1 MQTVARQTAIH
12 TLSVYD
18 YWLNFSRERQ
28 LIWQH
33 KKSMASV
40 LYVAI
45 RYVNISEALFL
56 TTQAVLFS
64 PASRADDLTP
74 DTLSSCGVEF
84 KVLTASS
91 CLAYTVL
98 ASTRTYAL
106 FNRDLRVFI
115 CVLVLGLLV
124 PINLI
129 YYAAKTVFS
138 TKTLPIPHCVYS
150 TPSPVGNALKFG
162 AVEFQPYLPYASSEA
177 QD

>member
-1 MQTVARQTAIH
+1 A
-12 TLSVYD
+12 LSVYD

-64 PASRADDLTP
+64 PASLFSA
-74 DTLSSCGVEF
+74 
-84 KVLTASS
+84 
-91 CLAYTVL
+91 
-98 ASTRTYAL
+98 TRTYAL

-129 YYAAKTVFS
+129 VSDLPGVTV
-138 TKTLPIPHCVYS
+138 
-150 TPSPVGNALKFG
+150 
-162 AVEFQPYLPYASSEA
+162 
-177 QD
+177 